1 MPVAE
6 QTYKTRVT
14 EAVTMV
20 NVRSTLEIHE
30 RKVVKMGESMR

>member
-6 QTYKTRVT
+6 QTYKIHVT

-20 NVRSTLEIHE
+20 NVQSMLEIHE
-30 RKVVKMGESMR
+30 RKAVKTGESVR